1 MLHTRIT
8 VRFHRLDV
16 QNSFHI
22 SRDAESPASAHLRM
36 PTHGQVHTCANVC
49 RQMEDLYSTGEHVLT
64 WQLSDR
70 SGKWHECI
78 RSENCRPCVGHQYHV
93 CPPFTTV
100 LPDDHLEHP
109 AGLLK
114 HMHEVSECRDGF
126 LRLNQC
132 DATGL
137 LGLQRPDTHKD
148 VQDHVVGNHSQRMLI
163 DCSSSPKGDQEE
175 VHQHPT
181 AARASEHRQGAVS
194 ACPVSPSEPIVCKGM
209 AMARG
214 REHTG

>member
-137 LGLQRPDTHKD
+137 LGLQRPDTC
-148 VQDHVVGNHSQRMLI
+148 LLY
-163 DCSSSPKGDQEE
+163 
-175 VHQHPT
+175 T
-181 AARASEHRQGAVS
+181 
-194 ACPVSPSEPIVCKGM
+194 SPSPRDRTRSRM
-209 AMARG
+209 PSSA
-214 REHTG
+214 